1 MANREQKSSREKRKP
16 KAEKSKAP
24 AAQASPFARPQGAAG
39 VKSGPGNKKGR

>member
-24 AAQASPFARPQGAAG
+24 IAQTSPFARGQEVNVRG
-39 VKSGPGNKKGR
+39 KNKKGR